1 MNKENAIKVLVQVA
15 RIAQKTGVLSLED
28 ASATLMAI
36 KALEVEAEQETP
48 STTTDGEPEQNPDQ
62 SQASESVS

>member
-15 RIAQKTGVLSLED
+15 RVAQKTGVLSLED

-36 KALEVEAEQETP
+36 RALEVENEQETP
-48 STTTDGEPEQNPDQ
+48 STTVEGEPEQNQELPQ
-62 SQASESVS
+62 TSESVS